1 MVNHTFLMSKY
12 IINYRIY
19 VWFTMFESHW
29 KSLIFKKSNSAV
41 CLHFDNFI
49 YIFAILN
56 FRAKILIF
64 PEK

>member
-1 MVNHTFLMSKY
+1 
-12 IINYRIY
+12 
-19 VWFTMFESHW
+19 MFESHW
-29 KSLIFKKSNSAV
+29 KSLIFKKSKSAV

-64 PEK
+64 PEKYFFFNAI